1 MLEKDC
7 ILFLEDILFQFFYQH
22 PDFRKELDATGLD
35 KFHVMDK
42 EVPAD
47 YGAFLEKARLRLR
60 ELGDNELDH
69 QEAKEKAIT
78 EEEQKKAKVGAI
90 IHNFRKKF

>member
-1 MLEKDC
+1 MINAPQELWE
-7 ILFLEDILFQFFYQH
+7 EILFQQFYQH
-22 PDFRKELDATGLD
+22 PDVRKELDATGTD

-42 EVPAD
+42 EIPAE
-47 YGAFLEKARLRLR
+47 YGMALEKARLRLR

-69 QEAKEKAIT
+69 QEVKEKVIT

-90 IHNFRKKF
+90 IHNFKRRS